1 MDTTSLRP
9 TKRILIILI
18 ACALQLSSA
27 LVFTVTNGNHCHT
40 VAVH

>member
-9 TKRILIILI
+9 TKRILIIVI
-18 ACALQLSSA
+18 AFALQLSSA
-27 LVFTVTNGNHCHT
+27 LVFTVTNGSHGYT